1 MMKKMQVWLIPLVSV
16 VTIALMLAGCAALQ
30 KNEVMDAEEL
40 LTKAGFQKYVA
51 DTPQKMAHLK
61 TLAQQ
66 VISRHKRHGKLYFV
80 YADAANCQCLYAG
93 DETDF
98 QHYQDLERQQNNN
111 VIEMDRPDIVTG
123 EEWSQAPWGPFDQ

>member
-1 MMKKMQVWLIPLVSV
+1 MMKKMQVLLIPLFGV

-30 KNEVMDAEEL
+30 KNEVLDAEGL

-66 VISRHKRHGKLYFV
+66 RISRHKRHGKLYFV
-80 YADAANCQCLYAG
+80 YADAANCRCLYAG
-93 DETDF
+93 DETAF
-98 QHYQDLERQQNNN
+98 QHYQDLERQQNSN
-111 VIEMDRPDIVTG
+111 VLEMDRPDIVTG
-123 EEWSQAPWGPFDQ
+123 EQWSQSPWGPFDQ

>member
-1 MMKKMQVWLIPLVSV
+1 MIKKMQVWLFPLVGV
-16 VTIALMLAGCAALQ
+16 VTLAMMLAGCAALQ
-30 KNEVMDAEEL
+30 KNEVMDAEGL
-40 LTKAGFQKYVA
+40 LTKAGFQKHVA
-51 DTPQKMAHLK
+51 DTPQKMVHLK
-61 TLAQQ
+61 TLSQQ

-123 EEWSQAPWGPFDQ
+123 EEWSQSPWGPFDQ